1 MLVIIKFKKENGQ
14 KMELLEILAETE
26 IAFSLELTLKV
37 FEIWI
42 SSFLENCIGFFKI
55 LWTSLA
61 SFFLTSI
68 YLFKVNK
75 RNARTMWK
83 MLYVNIRDTQW
94 RRSGVFIVN
103 FDNISNFLVFLL
115 LVLWKSKCLIQTQF
129 WLHEAHKLQVA

>member
-1 MLVIIKFKKENGQ
+1 MLVIIKFKKEKGQ

-26 IAFSLELTLKV
+26 IAFSLD
-37 FEIWI
+37 FESFWNLN
-42 SSFLENCIGFFKI
+42 SFLENCIGFLKI

-83 MLYVNIRDTQW
+83 MLYVNISDTQG

-103 FDNISNFLVFLL
+103 FDNISNFLVFL
-115 LVLWKSKCLIQTQF
+115 
-129 WLHEAHKLQVA
+129 

>member
-1 MLVIIKFKKENGQ
+1 MLVIIKFKKEKGQ

-42 SSFLENCIGFFKI
+42 NSFLENCIVFLKI

-68 YLFKVNK
+68 YLFKANK

-103 FDNISNFLVFLL
+103 FDNISNFLVFL
-115 LVLWKSKCLIQTQF
+115 
-129 WLHEAHKLQVA
+129 

>member
-1 MLVIIKFKKENGQ
+1 MLVIIKFKKEKGQ

-42 SSFLENCIGFFKI
+42 NSFLENCIVFLKI

-68 YLFKVNK
+68 YLF
-75 RNARTMWK
+75 
-83 MLYVNIRDTQW
+83 
-94 RRSGVFIVN
+94 
-103 FDNISNFLVFLL
+103 
-115 LVLWKSKCLIQTQF
+115 
-129 WLHEAHKLQVA
+129 